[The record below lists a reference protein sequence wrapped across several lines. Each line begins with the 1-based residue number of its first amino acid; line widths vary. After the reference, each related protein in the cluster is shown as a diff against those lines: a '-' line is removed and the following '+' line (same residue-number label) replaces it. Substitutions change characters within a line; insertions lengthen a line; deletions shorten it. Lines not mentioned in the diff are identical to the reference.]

1 MEIEI
6 KPDKVA
12 MLTRGR
18 IHSDTDIKE
27 LWKSKEIEL
36 IAKAAYE
43 WKCGSRKKA
52 CSDMSKAS
60 FRILIGEEIDDYL
73 MRKK

>member
-6 KPDKVA
+6 KSDKVA
-12 MLTRGR
+12 VLTRGR
-18 IHSDTDIKE
+18 IHSDTDIND

-43 WKCGSRKKA
+43 
-52 CSDMSKAS
+52 
-60 FRILIGEEIDDYL
+60 
-73 MRKK
+73 